1 MRLFHS
7 VSIATKLRWILTSAI
22 SLALALASLAFLGYD
37 YYTFRADKTKD
48 VQTLAEMIGSNSTG
62 ALEFQDTG
70 SAKEILKALSFEGH
84 VTKACIY
91 DRQGNLFAK
100 YLAPDTQ
107 SQFPAVPPKGS
118 VSYFP
123 DPHTLI
129 VFRSIVLDGEQI
141 GTVYILFDLVELRQR
156 RDRCMQLMVVVAFTA
171 LLLALLLS
179 SHLQKSITLPISRL
193 AMTTR
198 MVSLNQDYSVAVV
211 RESNDE
217 IGDLIDGFNDMLA
230 QIRER
235 DRVLQEA
242 RLIAETANRSKSEF
256 LANMS
261 HEIRTPMNG
270 VMGMTQLALD
280 TDLTSE
286 QREYLETVMISAE
299 SLLIVINDILDF
311 SKIEAGRMELD
322 NRPFDVRECLDRS
335 LKLLAVRAH
344 EKGLELLCDVASEIP
359 AVMTG
364 DPTRLRQILL
374 NLVGNAIKFTSE
386 GEISLVVQREDR
398 AEQGWM
404 LRFTIADTGIGIP
417 ESQLTRIFEPFSQA
431 DSSTT
436 REYGGTGLGLTI
448 SARLVQAMGGTTS
461 VVSEVGRGS
470 KFSFTALLGDA
481 VVSTLPGGEIQP
493 PKALRD
499 MKVLIVDDNTTNR
512 QILERFLLRWG
523 MRPDTAAS
531 SGEAFAA
538 LESAHQLGDP
548 YRLILTDMHMP
559 GTDGFGLIEKIRGK
573 KELTAPTIVM
583 LTSGGHRGDVARC
596 KELDVAAYL
605 LKPIRESELHEAVS
619 RVVGD
624 QGEAPPLVE
633 TVEGPEAAIVERVG
647 VVLNILVADDNR
659 VNQRVALRMLEKRGH
674 KTTLAENGREVL
686 ALLDSQTFDLIL
698 MDVQMPVMSGV
709 AATIEI
715 RRQEQKSGHH
725 VPIYAMTANAM
736 KGDRERYLSIGMD
749 GYLPKPIRPVELDQL
764 LRDST
769 ADEFRGQEVSWADGP
784 GTFTKRP
791 SMKLP

>member
-1 MRLFHS
+1 MRLFHA
-7 VSIATKLRWILTSAI
+7 VSIATKLRWIVTSAI
-22 SLALALASLAFLGYD
+22 TLALVLASLAFLVYD
-37 YYTFRADKTKD
+37 YYTFRADKIKD
-48 VQTLAEMIGSNSTG
+48 VQSLAEVIGSNSTG
-62 ALEFQDTG
+62 ALVFQDTG
-70 SAKEILKALSFEGH
+70 TAKEILKALNFEGH
-84 VTKACIY
+84 VAKACIY

-100 YLAPDTQ
+100 YLAPGTQ
-107 SQFPAVPPKGS
+107 SRFPGLPQKVNA
-118 VSYFP
+118 SYFP
-123 DPHTLI
+123 NPHTLI
-129 VFRSIVLDGEQI
+129 VFRSIVLDREQI
-141 GTVYILFDLVELRQR
+141 GTVYIHYDLVELRQR
-156 RDRCMQLMVVVAFTA
+156 RDRCLRLMIVVAITA

-179 SHLQKSITLPISRL
+179 SYLQKSITLPISKL

-198 MVSLNQDYSVAVV
+198 MVSLNEDYSVVV
-211 RESNDE
+211 ARESNDE
-217 IGDLIDGFNDMLA
+217 IGDLINGFNDMLA

-242 RLIAETANRSKSEF
+242 RLIAESANRSKSEF

-270 VMGMTQLALD
+270 VLGMTQLALD

-286 QREYLETVMISAE
+286 QREYLETVMMSAD
-299 SLLIVINDILDF
+299 SLLVVINDILDF
-311 SKIEAGRMELD
+311 SKIEAGRMELE

-335 LKLLAVRAH
+335 LKVLAVRAH

-364 DPTRLRQILL
+364 DPIRLRQIIL
-374 NLVGNAIKFTSE
+374 NMVGNAIKFTSH
-386 GEISLVVQREDR
+386 GEVSLAVQREER
-398 AEQGWM
+398 GEHGWM
-404 LRFTIADTGIGIP
+404 LRFTISDTGIGIP

-436 REYGGTGLGLTI
+436 REFGGTGLGLTI
-448 SARLVQAMGGTTS
+448 STRLVQAMGGTTS
-461 VVSEVGRGS
+461 VVSEVGKGS
-470 KFSFTALLGDA
+470 RFSFTALLGDA
-481 VVSTLPGGEIQP
+481 DLSTLTSGEIER

-499 MKVLIVDDNTTNR
+499 MKVLIVDDNMTNR
-512 QILERFLLRWG
+512 RILERFLRRWG

-531 SGEAFAA
+531 SNEAFAA
-538 LESAHQLGDP
+538 LKAAHQLGDP

-559 GTDGFGLIEKIRGK
+559 GTDGFGLIEKIREN

-583 LTSGGHRGDVARC
+583 LTSAGHRGDVARC

-624 QGEAPPLVE
+624 WGEASPVAE

-659 VNQRVALRMLEKRGH
+659 VNQRVALRMLEKCGH

-686 ALLDSQTFDLIL
+686 ALLESHTFDLIL

-709 AATIEI
+709 DATIEI
-715 RRQEQKSGHH
+715 RQQEQKSGHH

-749 GYLPKPIRPVELDQL
+749 GYLAKPIRPVELDQL
-764 LRDST
+764 LREIAPHSLTDH
-769 ADEFRGQEVSWADGP
+769 
-784 GTFTKRP
+784 
-791 SMKLP
+791 MK